1 MQTRTV
7 VAVVLSLVIFFLFT
21 YMGQHFSPKPSE
33 QPAAPATTEPAK
45 PAVPGQPAPAVTPDG
60 CTPGPGARRTGR
72 DPPPGQGRGGGH

>member
-21 YMGQHFSPKPSE
+21 YLGQHFSPKPSE

-45 PAVPGQPAPAVTPDG
+45 PAAPGQPAPAVTPAP
-60 CTPGPGARRTGR
+60 PGPGARRAR
-72 DPPPGQGRGGGH
+72 SDPPPGQGRGGGH